1 MKARTIEQYK
11 ILKWIEYNFVPGTV
25 KVTFDGRKTA
35 TITDQTGATATINC
49 TEDGTVYLEISI
61 HAPTGGATEIP
72 VDQRPAGKISIHAPT
87 GGATRHGTNRNIL
100 QIFQSTLPRG
110 ERLQR

>member
-11 ILKWIEYNFVPGTV
+11 ILKWIEYNFAPGSV

-49 TEDGTVYLEISI
+49 TEDGTVYL
-61 HAPTGGATEIP
+61 
-72 VDQRPAGKISIHAPT
+72 
-87 GGATRHGTNRNIL
+87 
-100 QIFQSTLPRG
+100 
-110 ERLQR
+110 